1 MCVESG
7 DCPILEE
14 PRYDSSTNN
23 REKESEGKNHVCS
36 TLCVSM
42 LSVSVCVSG
51 CEPWGV
57 CVNAFTTVSDA
68 LAETYTSS

>member
-1 MCVESG
+1 MCDCVCVESG

-36 TLCVSM
+36 TLCVSV
-42 LSVSVCVSG
+42 LSVSVCV
-51 CEPWGV
+51 
-57 CVNAFTTVSDA
+57 CVWCVFK
-68 LAETYTSS
+68 EE

>member
-1 MCVESG
+1 MCDCVCVESG

-36 TLCVSM
+36 TLCVSV
-42 LSVSVCVSG
+42 LPVSLCVC
-51 CEPWGV
+51 GV
-57 CVNAFTTVSDA
+57 YLKKNER
-68 LAETYTSS
+68 L